1 MKILVKIKNNK
12 LCFIN
17 RKKLNSDY
25 KNMLNTNVISNN
37 ELVFSDEYII
47 LNQKIITTFLNELVK
62 TYNLSTLTFQN
73 LELLYIFLPFLSKI
87 KGINSLYIESNE
99 VMPYKVCEKLNK
111 INIKYISFEYIP
123 KYMFE
128 ILDKSGHIPESRNE
142 ILFTSLFMQTNN
154 LNNYSSI
161 YYKNNIYLQFPL
173 SYEDI
178 NDFNVFCDI
187 NKNLKVIHI
196 NKLNKVDL
204 EKVLKIIIYN
214 KKRNIKIYLHGD
226 EHESDA
232 IEYLKKNNKVLK
244 KKYKISFSLKYSNKY
259 ISENIAKETN
269 NTVLRMIA
277 LLILIIIIFSFIYIF
292 YDNYKSMMKV
302 SKIQNDVVKY
312 INAKDTEEINT
323 TKVLN
328 GLEVKNNYIYSLKDI
343 NNDITS
349 WLKVNNTNI
358 DYPIVKTDNNL
369 YYLDYNLKK
378 EKDPNGWLFLDYRT
392 SDVKLDDNTI
402 IYGHNRFVNGVMF
415 GTLHKTLYKNWYT
428 DKENQIINYDTVY
441 GSYQFKIFS
450 IYIVPTTTD
459 YIKTNFDSDDE
470 KQEFLNKIKGRSI
483 YDFKVDVDVNTK
495 VLTLSTC
502 QSDTTR
508 LVLHAALINK
518 TDEN

>member
-1 MKILVKIKNNK
+1 
-12 LCFIN
+12 
-17 RKKLNSDY
+17 
-25 KNMLNTNVISNN
+25 
-37 ELVFSDEYII
+37 
-47 LNQKIITTFLNELVK
+47 
-62 TYNLSTLTFQN
+62 
-73 LELLYIFLPFLSKI
+73 
-87 KGINSLYIESNE
+87 
-99 VMPYKVCEKLNK
+99 
-111 INIKYISFEYIP
+111 
-123 KYMFE
+123 
-128 ILDKSGHIPESRNE
+128 
-142 ILFTSLFMQTNN
+142 
-154 LNNYSSI
+154 
-161 YYKNNIYLQFPL
+161 
-173 SYEDI
+173 
-178 NDFNVFCDI
+178 
-187 NKNLKVIHI
+187 
-196 NKLNKVDL
+196 
-204 EKVLKIIIYN
+204 
-214 KKRNIKIYLHGD
+214 
-226 EHESDA
+226 
-232 IEYLKKNNKVLK
+232 
-244 KKYKISFSLKYSNKY
+244 
-259 ISENIAKETN
+259 
-269 NTVLRMIA
+269 
-277 LLILIIIIFSFIYIF
+277 
-292 YDNYKSMMKV
+292 MKV

-378 EKDPNGWLFLDYRT
+378 EKDPNGWLFLDYRN

-441 GSYQFKIFS
+441 GSYKFKIFS